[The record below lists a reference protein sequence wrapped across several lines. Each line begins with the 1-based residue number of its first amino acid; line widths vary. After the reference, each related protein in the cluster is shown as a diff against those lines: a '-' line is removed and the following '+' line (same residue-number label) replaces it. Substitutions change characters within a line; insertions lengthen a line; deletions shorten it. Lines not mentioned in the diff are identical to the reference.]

1 MRRKFY
7 LIVSLVGI
15 ALLSYSQEKIAGV
28 DACLFSIKLSKTDTV
43 NFITTDTTFKQ
54 KKPIIIF
61 LQGSL
66 PIPIVIKYNANVPQ
80 MTFTQ
85 LTFLANFD
93 YQKFVDKFNFVIIS
107 KPHVPVFA
115 QVETLNSDYESVP
128 DLTSPKGYSSEY
140 MNDNYLE
147 MYVKR
152 TRAVIDFLRKQK
164 WVDKSNISLVGHSE
178 GALVAICTYENKP
191 KQIKAVGFL
200 SGSVDGAFS
209 IGIAKERNEQILK
222 KKNALETQNRIYSYW
237 NNWKDYAKGI
247 DNFNQGKATLKYW
260 VSISRSF
267 REDLIKMKK
276 PLFMAYGTEDY
287 PKCSGYDFL
296 PLYFEIEGKKNYK
309 MYPVIGGN
317 HNFDELDSN
326 GEKIEK
332 GHWPEVMNEFTKW
345 LETQK

>member
-7 LIVSLVGI
+7 LILSLVGI
-15 ALLSYSQEKIAGV
+15 ALLSYSQEKIAGA

-43 NFITTDTTFKQ
+43 NFITTDTTFNQ

-66 PIPIVIKYNANVPQ
+66 PIPTVIKYNANSKQ
-80 MTFTQ
+80 LTFTQ

-93 YQKFVDKFNFVIIS
+93 YHNFVDKYNFVIIS

-115 QVETLNSDYESVP
+115 QVETLNSDFEFVP
-128 DLTSPKGYSSEY
+128 DLKSPKKYSSEY

-178 GALVAICTYENKP
+178 GALVAISTYEQNP

-209 IGIAKERNEQILK
+209 MGIVNERKEQILK
-222 KKNALETQNRIYSYW
+222 KRSALETQTRIYGYW
-237 NNWKDYAKGI
+237 NDWEDYAKGI
-247 DNFNQGKATLKYW
+247 DKHNQGKAILKYW

-276 PLFMAYGTEDY
+276 PLFLAYGTEDY
-287 PKCSGYDFL
+287 PKCIGYDFL
-296 PLYFEIEGKKNYK
+296 PLYFNIEGKQNFAI
-309 MYPVIGGN
+309 YPLIGCN

-326 GEKIEK
+326 GENTGKR
-332 GHWPEVMNEFTKW
+332 HWTDVMNEYTKW
-345 LETQK
+345 LEAQK